1 MQLPEQYMYNI
12 MGQITTR
19 NNINIYTNARI
30 NIQSV
35 SRASLYR
42 KDIVQI
48 IWMAPSDLHENQ
60 LLISAKYS

>member
-1 MQLPEQYMYNI
+1 

-60 LLISAKYS
+60 LLISDKYS